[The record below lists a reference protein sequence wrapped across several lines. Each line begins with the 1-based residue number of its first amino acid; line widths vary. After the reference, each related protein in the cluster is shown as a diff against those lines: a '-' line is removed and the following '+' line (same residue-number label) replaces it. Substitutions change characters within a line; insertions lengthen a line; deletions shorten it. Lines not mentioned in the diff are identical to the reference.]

1 MFLQRLYRLY
11 QIEKNKPKERTQNQ
25 IILLLGG
32 FSILCF
38 LVLYCC
44 TPYLI
49 ATGELDCLSHSSV
62 SHESFECFLVVVS
75 MSLILLIKTSSR
87 DTFLSLIIHFLFDIM
102 QANIW
107 KNSQANLFRCKSRFC
122 FLMLRTN
129 SWFFFT
135 LFVVAWHSQSIMR
148 CKLCILPVTV

>member
-102 QANIW
+102 QANFW
-107 KNSQANLFRCKSRFC
+107 KILKPICSVVNHVC

-129 SWFFFT
+129 SWFFVFYIVRSC
-135 LFVVAWHSQSIMR
+135 LAFSKYYA
-148 CKLCILPVTV
+148 L